1 MLNELHI
8 ENIAVIERA
17 DITFTAGLNVLT
29 GETGAGKS
37 IVIDSIG
44 AVLGE
49 RVSRELVR
57 HGAEKG
63 VVTAVFSMDGCEQWL
78 ADNEIDAD
86 DELIL
91 QRRITADGK
100 TSCRICGVPATA
112 AQMKEL
118 AARLVDI
125 HGQNDGR
132 QLMDERRH
140 LEYLDLFGNLGAEL
154 TAYSQEYG
162 RYAAIKKEISR
173 LSMDEI
179 EKARLSDSL
188 RYQIEEL
195 ERAQLKSGEYDSVI
209 ARRDLLRN
217 SEKLT
222 EALDEAYNALNGGDE
237 SAVTFAQN
245 AAYYTGRAAAI
256 APELEKPLAGIN
268 DAVFALNDAAELLR
282 DFRESLDFSP
292 EEYDQLESRA
302 SELSKLQRKYSRD
315 EDGLIALLDENRKK
329 LDDIEYADDRIAKLK
344 RELEAQEKQTRKAAE
359 ALSKARH
366 AAAEELQRRIVE
378 ELRGLS
384 MPSVRFAVEFTP
396 IESGCGFDR
405 SGCDQI
411 HFTMSANAGEE
422 LGRISRIASGGEL
435 SRIMLAMKNVFAEN
449 DPVQTMIFD
458 EIDTGVSGVAAQRV
472 GEKLF
477 QVSLGKQVMCVTHL
491 PQIAAM
497 ADSHYVIKK
506 EERSGRTYTDV
517 LPLDKEG
524 RLREL
529 ARLHGGDNITELT
542 LASAA
547 EQLENAPIISMSTS
561 AAMPSPAHR
570 VLFCTTISCTAAFAF
585 SASVFAAVAACLL
598 AAFPAFRPRLAAA

>member
-8 ENIAVIERA
+8 ENIAVIEKA
-17 DITFTAGLNVLT
+17 DISFSPGLNVMT

-63 VVTAVFSMDGCEQWL
+63 VVTAVFDASGCESWL
-78 ADNEIDAD
+78 NENEIDAE

-91 QRRITADGK
+91 QRRISADGK
-100 TSCRICGVPATA
+100 TSCRVCGVPVTA

-118 AARLVDI
+118 ASLLVDI

-140 LEYLDLFGNLGAEL
+140 MEYLDRFGNLGEKL
-154 TAYSQEYG
+154 KKYSEEYG
-162 RYAAIKKEISR
+162 KFSDIKKEISR
-173 LSMDEI
+173 LNMDEI
-179 EKARLSDSL
+179 EKARLSESL

-195 ERAQLKSGEYDSVI
+195 ERAELKSGEYDAVL

-222 EALDEAYNALNGGDE
+222 EALDEAYNCLNGGDE
-237 SAVTFAQN
+237 SAISLAQN
-245 AAYYTGRAAAI
+245 AAYYAARAAGI
-256 APELEKPLAGIN
+256 SQELEKPLGSIN
-268 DAVFALNDAAELLR
+268 EAVFALSDAAELLR

-292 EEYDQLESRA
+292 EEYDRLEGRA
-302 SELSKLQRKYSRD
+302 SELSKLQRKYARD

-329 LDDIEYADDRIAKLK
+329 LDDIEYADDRLIKLRK
-344 RELEAQEKQTRKAAE
+344 ELEAQRKLTLRAAQE
-359 ALSKARH
+359 LSNARR
-366 AAAEELQRRIVE
+366 AAAEELQKRIVE
-378 ELRGLS
+378 ELRDLS
-384 MPSVRFAVEFTP
+384 MPSVRFAVEFAALDD
-396 IESGCGFDR
+396 EQGFDKN
-405 SGCDQI
+405 GCDKI
-411 HFTMSANAGEE
+411 RFVMSANAGEE

-458 EIDTGVSGVAAQRV
+458 EIDTGVSGIAAQRV

-477 QVSLGKQVMCVTHL
+477 EASLGKQVMCVTHL

-506 EERSGRTYTDV
+506 EERRGRTYTDV
-517 LPLDKEG
+517 LPLDHEG
-524 RLREL
+524 RLHEL

-547 EQLENAPIISMSTS
+547 EQLENAEKFKKT
-561 AAMPSPAHR
+561 
-570 VLFCTTISCTAAFAF
+570 LK
-585 SASVFAAVAACLL
+585 
-598 AAFPAFRPRLAAA
+598 

>member
-1 MLNELHI
+1 M
-8 ENIAVIERA
+8 
-17 DITFTAGLNVLT
+17 
-29 GETGAGKS
+29 
-37 IVIDSIG
+37 
-44 AVLGE
+44 
-49 RVSRELVR
+49 
-57 HGAEKG
+57 
-63 VVTAVFSMDGCEQWL
+63 
-78 ADNEIDAD
+78 
-86 DELIL
+86 

-209 ARRDLLRN
+209 TRRDLLRN

-222 EALDEAYNALNGGDE
+222 EALDEAYNALSGGDE

-411 HFTMSANAGEE
+411 RFTMSANAGEE

-547 EQLENAPIISMSTS
+547 EQIENAAKFKET
-561 AAMPSPAHR
+561 
-570 VLFCTTISCTAAFAF
+570 VKK
-585 SASVFAAVAACLL
+585 
-598 AAFPAFRPRLAAA
+598 RP

>member
-100 TSCRICGVPATA
+100 SGCRICGVPATA

-396 IESGCGFDR
+396 VENDCGFDR

-411 HFTMSANAGEE
+411 RFTMSANAGEE

-547 EQLENAPIISMSTS
+547 EQIENAAKFKET
-561 AAMPSPAHR
+561 
-570 VLFCTTISCTAAFAF
+570 VKK
-585 SASVFAAVAACLL
+585 
-598 AAFPAFRPRLAAA
+598 RP